1 MSSTSSRSGPATS
14 RIDRG
19 PADQRGTKQLSERTE
34 LTFDSGGVDC
44 AAYLYRPAES
54 GVVPCVVMAHG
65 FAATRDDG
73 LPAYAQRFTEAGLAV
88 LLFDYRHFGAS
99 GGQPRQ
105 LIHVGRQHEDYHAAI
120 RCARHLDGVDPDR
133 IVLWGA
139 SFSGGHVIAV
149 AAGDSRVAAVISQV
163 PFADGLIGTWQTPL
177 PTLLG
182 LVAAGVQDA
191 AGSLRGRPPHLVP
204 AIARPGQVAV
214 ITDPEAEP
222 GMRALVGADSQWRN
236 EVIARTLLTLPLYR
250 PGRRARRLG
259 MPVLV
264 CVAEADRTTPPG
276 PAARIAER
284 APHGELRRYP
294 TGHFDVF
301 QGETFTQVINDQVD
315 FLHRHGLAVVP

>member
-1 MSSTSSRSGPATS
+1 VSV
-14 RIDRG
+14 
-19 PADQRGTKQLSERTE
+19 RTE
-34 LTFDSGGVDC
+34 LTFDSDGVHC
-44 AAYLYRPAES
+44 AAYLYRPTATGE
-54 GVVPCVVMAHG
+54 VPCVVMAHG

-99 GGQPRQ
+99 GGEPRQ
-105 LIHVGRQHEDYHAAI
+105 LIDVGHQHGDYHAAI
-120 RCARHLDGVDPDR
+120 RCARHLDGIDPDR
-133 IVLWGA
+133 IVLWGS

-163 PFADGLIGTWQTPL
+163 PFADGLVGTWQTPL

-191 AGSLRGRPPHLVP
+191 AGGLRGRPPHVVP
-204 AIARPGQVAV
+204 AFARPGQVAM
-214 ITDPEAEP
+214 ITDPEGEP

-250 PGRRARRLG
+250 PGRRAGHLG

-264 CVAEADRTTPPG
+264 CVADADRITPPG
-276 PAARIAER
+276 PAVRMAGR
-284 APHGELRRYP
+284 APRGELRRYP
-294 TGHFDVF
+294 ARHFEVY
-301 QGETFTQVINDQVD
+301 QGEMFTQVVDDQVD
-315 FLHRHGLAVVP
+315 FLRRHGLAAAA

>member
-1 MSSTSSRSGPATS
+1 MSV
-14 RIDRG
+14 
-19 PADQRGTKQLSERTE
+19 RTE
-34 LTFDSGGVDC
+34 LTFDSGGVHC
-44 AAYLYRPAES
+44 AAYLYRPTAAGE
-54 GVVPCVVMAHG
+54 VACVVMAHG

-73 LPAYAQRFTEAGLAV
+73 LPAYAQRFAEAGLAV

-99 GGQPRQ
+99 GGEPRQ
-105 LIHVGRQHEDYHAAI
+105 LIDVGHQHGDYHAAI
-120 RCARHLDGVDPDR
+120 RCARHLDGIDPDR
-133 IVLWGA
+133 IVLWGS

-191 AGSLRGRPPHLVP
+191 AGGLRGRPPHVVP
-204 AIARPGQVAV
+204 AFARPGQVAM

-222 GMRALVGADSQWRN
+222 GMRALVGADSRWRN

-250 PGRRARRLG
+250 PGRRAGHLG

-264 CVAEADRTTPPG
+264 CVADADRITPPG
-276 PAARIAER
+276 PAVRMAGR
-284 APHGELRRYP
+284 APRGELRRYP
-294 TGHFDVF
+294 ARHFEVY
-301 QGETFTQVINDQVD
+301 QGEMFTQVVDDQVD
-315 FLHRHGLAVVP
+315 FLRRHGLAAAA

>member
-1 MSSTSSRSGPATS
+1 M
-14 RIDRG
+14 
-19 PADQRGTKQLSERTE
+19 SERTE
-34 LTFDSGGVDC
+34 LTFDSGGVNC
-44 AAYLYRPAES
+44 AAYLYRPTATGE
-54 GVVPCVVMAHG
+54 VPCVVMAHG

-73 LPAYAQRFTEAGLAV
+73 LPAYAQRFAEAGLAV

-99 GGQPRQ
+99 GGEPRQ
-105 LIHVGRQHEDYHAAI
+105 LIDVGHQHEDYHAAI
-120 RCARHLDGVDPDR
+120 RCARQLDGVDPDQ
-133 IVLWGA
+133 IVLWGS

-191 AGSLRGRPPHLVP
+191 AGGLRGRPPHVVP
-204 AIARPGQVAV
+204 AFARPGQVAM
-214 ITDPEAEP
+214 ITDPEGEP

-250 PGRRARRLG
+250 PGRRAGHLG

-264 CVAEADRTTPPG
+264 CVADADRITPPG
-276 PAARIAER
+276 PAVRMAGR
-284 APHGELRRYP
+284 APRGELRRYP
-294 TGHFDVF
+294 ARHFEVY
-301 QGETFTQVINDQVD
+301 QGEMFTQVVDDQVD
-315 FLHRHGLAVVP
+315 FLRRHGLAAAA

>member
-1 MSSTSSRSGPATS
+1 M
-14 RIDRG
+14 
-19 PADQRGTKQLSERTE
+19 SERTE
-34 LTFDSGGVDC
+34 LTFESGGVNC
-44 AAYLYRPAES
+44 AAYLYRPTATGE
-54 GVVPCVVMAHG
+54 VPCVVMAHG

-73 LPAYAQRFTEAGLAV
+73 LPAYAQRFAEAGLAV

-99 GGQPRQ
+99 GGEPRQ
-105 LIHVGRQHEDYHAAI
+105 LIDVGHQHGDYHAAI
-120 RCARHLDGVDPDR
+120 RCARQLDGVDPDQ
-133 IVLWGA
+133 IVLWGS

-191 AGSLRGRPPHLVP
+191 AGGLRGRPPHVVP
-204 AIARPGQVAV
+204 AFARPGQVAM
-214 ITDPEAEP
+214 ITDPEGEP

-250 PGRRARRLG
+250 PGRRAGHLG

-264 CVAEADRTTPPG
+264 CVADDDRITPPG
-276 PAARIAER
+276 PAVRMAER
-284 APHGELRRYP
+284 APRGELRRYP
-294 TGHFDVF
+294 ARHFEVY
-301 QGETFTQVINDQVD
+301 QGEMFTQVVDDQVN
-315 FLHRHGLAVVP
+315 FLRRHGLAAAA